1 MSTSASIE
9 AIKLV
14 KKFGQLTAVKG
25 VSFKVARGELYALL
39 GPNGAGKTTTV
50 KMLTT
55 LLKPTSGEAY
65 IEGHSVLEDTI
76 KVRRIIGLVPQD
88 LTADD
93 EMSGWENVLIQAK
106 LYGYRGREAEE
117 RARRSLEIVDLWG
130 AAHRKASTYSGG
142 MRRRLEIA
150 MSLVHDPQVLFL
162 DEPTLGLDVQSRRAI
177 WDLIREFKK
186 NGVTIMLTTH
196 YMEEAEALSDRV
208 AIMDMGEI
216 KAEGAPEDL
225 KSKIGGDKVY
235 VEALTPEEAENMFS
249 ELSQRG
255 FDVKLESSTVIVK
268 VPNAATS
275 LPEIVRALND
285 RKVKSVNIVR
295 PNLEEVFL
303 ELTGKK
309 LREEAFDSFRF
320 RVLSRKIR

>member
-1 MSTSASIE
+1 MAGASIE

-25 VSFKVARGELYALL
+25 VSFKVMRGELYALL
-39 GPNGAGKTTTV
+39 GPNGAGKTTTI

-65 IEGHSVLEDTI
+65 IEGYSVLRDTI
-76 KVRRIIGLVPQD
+76 KVRKIIGLIPQD

-106 LYGYRGREAEE
+106 LYGYKGREAEE
-117 RARRSLEIVDLWG
+117 RARRSLEIVDLWE
-130 AAHRKASTYSGG
+130 AAHRRVSTYSGG

-186 NGVTIMLTTH
+186 NSVTIMLTTH

-208 AIMDMGEI
+208 AIIDAGEI

-225 KSKIGGDKVY
+225 KSKLGGDKVY
-235 VEALTPEEAENMFS
+235 IEALTLEDAKAVFS

-255 FDVKLESSTVIVK
+255 FNVKLEDSTVIVK

-275 LPEIVRALND
+275 LPEMAGVLSER
-285 RKVKSVNIVR
+285 RVKSVNIVR

-303 ELTGKK
+303 ELTGRR

-320 RVLSRKIR
+320 RVLSRKVR

>member
-1 MSTSASIE
+1 MAETSIE
-9 AIKLV
+9 AVKLV
-14 KKFGQLTAVKG
+14 KQFGPLTAVKG
-25 VSFKVARGELYALL
+25 VSFKVKKGELYALL

-65 IEGHSVLEDTI
+65 IEGYSVLRDTI
-76 KVRRIIGLVPQD
+76 KVRRIIGLIPQD

-106 LYGYRGREAEE
+106 LYGYKGREAEE

-130 AAHRKASTYSGG
+130 AARRKVSTYSGG

-162 DEPTLGLDVQSRRAI
+162 DEPTLGLDVQGRRAI
-177 WDLIREFKK
+177 WDLVREFKK
-186 NGVTIMLTTH
+186 NGITIMLTTH

-208 AIMDMGEI
+208 AIIDMGEI
-216 KAEGAPEDL
+216 KAEGTPEDL
-225 KSKIGGDKVY
+225 KSKLGGDKVY
-235 VEALTPEEAENMFS
+235 IEALTPEEAAEAFS
-249 ELSQRG
+249 ELGQRG
-255 FDVKLESSTVIVK
+255 FNVKLENSTVIVK
-268 VPNAATS
+268 VSNAATS
-275 LPEIVRALND
+275 LPEIARVLSER
-285 RKVKSVNIVR
+285 RVKAVNIVR

-303 ELTGKK
+303 ELTGRR

-320 RVLSRKIR
+320 RVLSHKIR